1 MFTRFSLLI
10 SAAGVALALVPAA
23 FASGGTYVFDGGNK
37 PEHRQVTAALN
48 ASAFPW
54 GIVPGTV
61 VVHIAPGA
69 ASSASPGR
77 ISLDADLLDAGTFS
91 WGVVQHEYAHVVDFA
106 LLTPAVR
113 VQLHQLLQG
122 TDWWGGEG
130 HAQLDCERF
139 ADLVSWAYWPSAD
152 NVMKPVSPQDEG
164 GQVAPAAFRAALAA
178 ILPGVPASLKTAAPR
193 RRA

>member
-1 MFTRFSLLI
+1 MFTRLSLLL
-10 SAAGVALALVPAA
+10 STAAAALALVPAA

-37 PEHRQVTAALN
+37 PERRQVTAALN

-106 LLTPAVR
+106 LLTQASR
-113 VQLHQLLQG
+113 AQLHLLLQG
-122 TDWWGGEG
+122 AEWSGPEG
-130 HAQLDCERF
+130 H
-139 ADLVSWAYWPSAD
+139 VS
-152 NVMKPVSPQDEG
+152 
-164 GQVAPAAFRAALAA
+164 
-178 ILPGVPASLKTAAPR
+178 
-193 RRA
+193 